1 MSCDEKTALLAKER
15 GHQQHISIVVMPASR
30 KDPKDYEPIFT
41 TADISF
47 ASCSNPY
54 HIASYS
60 YGLSLEELLPFTLD
74 PWWQNVRRLCFVC
87 LWLTM
92 VLTLLAAI
100 SIAYFHDAAA
110 VCRANATTTT
120 NLPTSTS
127 SPPSAF
133 ALTANGTQLL
143 WASF

>member
-15 GHQQHISIVVMPASR
+15 GHQQHISIVVMPAPR

-41 TADISF
+41 TAD
-47 ASCSNPY
+47 
-54 HIASYS
+54 YS

-100 SIAYFHDAAA
+100 SIAYFHDANA

-143 WASF
+143 WASY

>member
-41 TADISF
+41 TAD
-47 ASCSNPY
+47 
-54 HIASYS
+54 YS